1 MKKWFA
7 TVSAGLAGLLTF
19 VFLALPVIRYN
30 DEIKHGTTSALR
42 FLFNGELENYVASMW
57 MRIIIWVLMIVAVVL
72 FVFAV
77 MSAVEN
83 LKIVDKIP
91 DWAHTGRIWCLIFVA
106 ILSIL
111 ALVANLGIIKELTE
125 GARQVYSSSY
135 GLWVCAIGNTVLA
148 LIGLIMPKVLKK

>member
-19 VFLALPVIRYN
+19 VFLALPVIEKN
-30 DEIKHGTTSALR
+30 ELTEQKTVSALR
-42 FLFNGELENYVASMW
+42 FLFTGELGDYVASMW
-57 MRIIIWVLMIVAVVL
+57 MRIIIWVLMLVAIAL

-91 DWAHTGRIWCLIFVA
+91 DWAHTARIWSLISVA
-106 ILSIL
+106 VLSIL
-111 ALVANLGIIKELTE
+111 ALIANLGLIKELSE
-125 GARQVYSSSY
+125 VARMIYSSSY
-135 GLWVCAIGNTVLA
+135 GLWVAAIGNTVLA
-148 LIGLIMPKVLKK
+148 LIGLVIPKVLKK